1 MLYKIIIS
9 ISSIYM
15 TDMDE
20 IDMYFKQ
27 LEEYKEPA
35 DITIDIN
42 DFGRKKAK
50 ERETHK
56 HSYIYDRSYGC
67 SVCRTCGLAS
77 EPDFVV
83 EKRTPYNPKP
93 CRRIQHLTNIL
104 NNVQHRFKP
113 DIDDVALQAI
123 KTNLSRFQAVKYTDY
138 QVHQALK
145 ALGMT
150 GRYKHINS
158 IVSLVNDEPN
168 NPTVISREEERR
180 IILEFRKISMLYNS
194 SIGNKRV
201 SFFNYKFILNRI
213 CARLGYKHLLKYFT
227 TPKNITIVRSQDD
240 IFERIMMKF

>member
-1 MLYKIIIS
+1 ME
-9 ISSIYM
+9 
-15 TDMDE
+15 E

-27 LEEYKEPA
+27 LEEYREPI

-50 ERETHK
+50 ETETHK
-56 HSYIYDRSYGC
+56 HSYIYDRHYGC
-67 SVCRTCGLAS
+67 NICRTCGLAS

-83 EKRTPYNPKP
+83 EKRTPYNTKP
-93 CRRIQHLTNIL
+93 CRRTQHLINIL

-113 DIDDVALQAI
+113 DIDDTTLEAI
-123 KTNLSRFQAVKYTDY
+123 KTNLSKFQAVKYTDY

-168 NPTVISREEERR
+168 HPTPISREEERR
-180 IILEFRKISMLYNS
+180 IILEFKKISHSYNL
-194 SIGNKRV
+194 IDGIKRL

-213 CARLGYKHLLKYFT
+213 CMRLGYKHLLKYFKP
-227 TPKNITIVRSQDD
+227 PKNSAIVSSQDD
-240 IFERIMMKF
+240 IFQRIVSKF

>member
-1 MLYKIIIS
+1 
-9 ISSIYM
+9 
-15 TDMDE
+15 MDE

-27 LEEYKEPA
+27 LEEYREPIG
-35 DITIDIN
+35 ITIDIN
-42 DFGRKKAK
+42 DFGRKKTK
-50 ERETHK
+50 EKETRK
-56 HSYIYDRSYGC
+56 HSYIYDRHYGC
-67 SVCRTCGLAS
+67 NICRTCGLAS

-83 EKRTPYNPKP
+83 EKRPHYINKP

-113 DIDDVALQAI
+113 DIDDATLQAI
-123 KTNLSRFQAVKYTDY
+123 KTNLCKFQDEKYTDY

-158 IVSLVNDEPN
+158 IVSLVNEEPN

-180 IILEFRKISMLYNS
+180 IILEFKKISVLYNS
-194 SIGNKRV
+194 IVGNKRL

-213 CARLGYKHLLKYFT
+213 CMRSGYKHLLKYFKP
-227 TPKNITIVRSQDD
+227 PKNSAILRSQDD
-240 IFERIMMKF
+240 ILARVII

>member
-1 MLYKIIIS
+1 
-9 ISSIYM
+9 
-15 TDMDE
+15 MDE

-27 LEEYKEPA
+27 LEEYREPV

-42 DFGRKKAK
+42 DFGRKKTK
-50 ERETHK
+50 EKETHK
-56 HSYIYDRSYGC
+56 HSYIYDRHYGC
-67 SVCRTCGLAS
+67 NVCRTCGIAS

-83 EKRTPYNPKP
+83 EKRTPYNAKP
-93 CRRIQHLTNIL
+93 CRRMQHLINIL

-113 DIDDVALQAI
+113 DVDDTTLQAI

-158 IVSLVNDEPN
+158 ILSLVNEEPN
-168 NPTVISREEERR
+168 NATVISREEERR
-180 IILEFRKISMLYNS
+180 IILEFKKISVLYNS
-194 SIGNKRV
+194 IVGNKRL

-213 CARLGYKHLLKYFT
+213 CMRLGYTHLLKYFKP
-227 TPKNITIVRSQDD
+227 PKNSAIVRSQDD
-240 IFERIMMKF
+240 ILARIII